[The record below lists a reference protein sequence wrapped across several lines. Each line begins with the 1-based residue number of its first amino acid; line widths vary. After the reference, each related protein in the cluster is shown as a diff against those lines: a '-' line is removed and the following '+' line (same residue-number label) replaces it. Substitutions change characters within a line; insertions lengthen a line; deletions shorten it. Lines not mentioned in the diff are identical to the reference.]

1 MTYVMRMSTD
11 REVVDATVDRSWHPI
26 AGNYQWDAIE
36 PGGINIPGGA
46 TIIVIAHGNNEEIGN
61 HHPGTVDIDAAA
73 FLALIYFNMA
83 AGASPARIFIH
94 ACAKD
99 IAGFT
104 AHVSLL
110 AEQNDIWSNT
120 RIFGHTDPAPPNV
133 PPYSEKSRDWTEIY

>member
-1 MTYVMRMSTD
+1 MTYVLRMSTD
-11 REVVDATVDRSWHPI
+11 DDIVHATLNDSWQPIDRD
-26 AGNYQWDAIE
+26 YQWDDICR
-36 PGGINIPGGA
+36 GGINIPAGQ
-46 TIIVIAHGNNEEIGN
+46 TIVVIAHGNNNEIGN
-61 HHPGTVDIDAAA
+61 RDHGQIDINAEI
-73 FLALIYFNMA
+73 FLALIHFNMA

-110 AEQNDIWSNT
+110 AEQNGIWRNT